1 MGREERM
8 PTEREWLLMEVIWD
22 RGDTITSS
30 EILQQVQA
38 VDEMS
43 DRTERVLLHHLVKK
57 GLVGY
62 TVDEHD
68 SRVYH
73 YFAKRTREECLRE
86 KQSSFIDAY
95 HRGSGI
101 GAAVSFLQGIDLS
114 DAEISELEDI
124 LKQRKKHE

>member
-38 VDEMS
+38 LDEMS

-57 GLVGY
+57 DLVGY

-86 KQSSFIDAY
+86 KQRSFIDAY
-95 HRGSGI
+95 YRGSGA
-101 GAAVSFLQGIDLS
+101 GAAASFLQGIDLS
-114 DAEISELEDI
+114 DTEISELEDI
-124 LKQRKKHE
+124 LRQRKKHE